1 MLRGLLDFEIIPNMF
16 EYVLDEDKFTGDK
29 PFEKARE
36 FGYDHAVFLIN
47 GGEMITSTLI
57 LL

>member
-1 MLRGLLDFEIIPNMF
+1 MF
-16 EYVLDEDKFTGDK
+16 EFILDEEDFTGEP
-29 PFEKARE
+29 PFKKAKD

-47 GGEMITSTLI
+47 GGEMLTQTIA